1 MPHTFTKYAILCF
14 ASILLGEI
22 AKYFL
27 NIDKLV
33 YLFLAENLTNDQI
46 QEIFALQKKWLWVS
60 YLVLPITLLF
70 KTLLVAGVVYLGLFF
85 YKGKQFVFKSIWG
98 LVLQAEFL
106 FLVVPV
112 CKICFFYFFQDNYT
126 LQDIQYFYP
135 LSALNIIGYEGL
147 EPWYIYPLQTLNL
160 FEVAYIFFLAYQI
173 GKLVKS
179 DLDFGLT
186 VVLYS
191 YVPALLFWVS
201 VIMFFTLNYS

>member
-60 YLVLPITLLF
+60 YLVIPITLLF

-106 FLVVPV
+106 FLLVGVF
-112 CKICFFYFFQDNYT
+112 KIIWFYFFQTNYT

>member
-1 MPHTFTKYAILCF
+1 MKKLSFFLALIFFLTFISEHLISFDKLYVQFYSEYLNDKQVDNIISSRNKF
-14 ASILLGEI
+14 
-22 AKYFL
+22 KYF
-27 NIDKLV
+27 N
-33 YLFLAENLTNDQI
+33 YLFLLVYYLIKFIA
-46 QEIFALQKKWLWVS
+46 VS
-60 YLVLPITLLF
+60 SVIYIIAYLKFYPKITFKEVYNIVL
-70 KTLLVAGVVYLGLFF
+70 
-85 YKGKQFVFKSIWG
+85 SS
-98 LVLQAEFL
+98 EFL
-106 FLVVPV
+106 FLLVPV
-112 CKICFFYFFQDNYT
+112 CKILYFYFFQDNYT

>member
-1 MPHTFTKYAILCF
+1 MLNPFSKYFILCAF
-14 ASILLGEI
+14 SILLGEL
-22 AKYFL
+22 AKYIL
-27 NIDKLV
+27 NVENLF
-33 YLFLAENLTNDQI
+33 YLSLAETLNNNQI
-46 QEIFALQKKWLWVS
+46 KEIFALQKKWLWVS
-60 YLVLPITLLF
+60 NIIIPLLLLIKTFLITCVLYIC
-70 KTLLVAGVVYLGLFF
+70 LFF
-85 YKGKQFVFKSIWG
+85 YKGKQFIFKSIWE
-98 LVLQAEFL
+98 LVLQAEYL
-106 FLVVPV
+106 FLIVPFFNV
-112 CKICFFYFFQDNYT
+112 IYFYFFQDNYT

-135 LSALNIIGYEGL
+135 LSALQLLGYEGL

>member
-1 MPHTFTKYAILCF
+1 MTK
-14 ASILLGEI
+14 
-22 AKYFL
+22 
-27 NIDKLV
+27 N
-33 YLFLAENLTNDQI
+33 QI
-46 QEIFALQKKWLWVS
+46 QEIFDLQSKWSWVIYIVQPIKILLAS
-60 YLVLPITLLF
+60 VLYIGT
-70 KTLLVAGVVYLGLFF
+70 FF
-85 YKGKQFVFKSIWG
+85 YSKVKVNFMQLWN
-98 LVLQAEFL
+98 LVIKAEFL
-106 FLVVPV
+106 FLLVPV
-112 CKICFFYFFQDNYT
+112 CKICYFYFFQDNYT

-135 LSALNIIGYEGL
+135 LSALQLLGHEGL
-147 EPWYIYPLQTLNL
+147 ESWYIYPLQTLNL